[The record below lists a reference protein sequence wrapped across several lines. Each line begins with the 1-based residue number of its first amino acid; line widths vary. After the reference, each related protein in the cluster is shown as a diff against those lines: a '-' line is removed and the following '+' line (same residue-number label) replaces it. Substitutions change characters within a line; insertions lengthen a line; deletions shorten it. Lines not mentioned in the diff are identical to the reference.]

1 MQRSAA
7 IILALCLFWGGCS
20 AATPAS
26 FTSPGGAPSTTL
38 PPTTS
43 VDGPTTTVVTP
54 GVAPSGLRT
63 RKAGVLIV
71 GTERVTPPWF
81 IGPQPELVSGGFEF
95 DVASEL
101 ARRLGVPAVEVIP
114 TSLVLLMGGEDC
126 GCDLIISG
134 ITITDS
140 RARTLDLSEPYL
152 SADQGVL
159 ARKAT
164 TITTP
169 ASAAALRWA
178 IALRNARG
186 LDLLQSSI
194 KPTIEPTVVVNE
206 DEAVRQLSL
215 GHVDA
220 VLMDAPAA
228 LAVANTNPDFA
239 VIGQYKTGEQYSM
252 ALSLGTPNTPIINDA
267 IREMREDGT
276 IDMLTRAYF
285 GIDPSKLP
293 VLSP

>member
-1 MQRSAA
+1 MQRTAA
-7 IILALCLFWGGCS
+7 IILMLCLVWGACS
-20 AATPAS
+20 AASPAA
-26 FTSPGGAPSTTL
+26 TSQGAAPSTTAPSTTTVDG
-38 PPTTS
+38 PPTT
-43 VDGPTTTVVTP
+43 VETP

-81 IGPQPELVSGGFEF
+81 IGPRPDLVTGGFEF

-101 ARRLGVPAVEVIP
+101 ARRLGVPAVEVKP
-114 TSLVLLMGGEDC
+114 TSLVLMMGGEDC

-134 ITITDS
+134 ITITDA

-152 SADQGVL
+152 TADQGVL
-159 ARKAT
+159 VRKAT

-169 ASAAALRWA
+169 ATAAALRWA

-194 KPTIEPTVVVNE
+194 KPTIEPMVVVNE
-206 DEAVRQLSL
+206 DEAVQQLAQ

-220 VLMDAPAA
+220 VLMDTPAA
-228 LAVANTNPDFA
+228 LAVANANPDFA
-239 VIGQYKTGEQYSM
+239 VIGQYKTGEQYSL

-267 IREMREDGT
+267 IREMRDDGT
-276 IDMLTRAYF
+276 IDQLMRAYF
-285 GIDPSKLP
+285 GVDPAKLP
-293 VLSP
+293 TLSS

>member
-1 MQRSAA
+1 MHRSAA
-7 IILALCLFWGGCS
+7 IILTLCVVWGACS
-20 AATPAS
+20 AASPAAS
-26 FTSPGGAPSTTL
+26 SQGAPSTTA
-38 PPTTS
+38 PATTLA
-43 VDGPTTTVVTP
+43 DGPTTTVETP
-54 GVAPSGLRT
+54 GIAPSGLRT

-71 GTERVTPPWF
+71 GTERVAAPWF
-81 IGPQPELVSGGFEF
+81 IGPRPDLVSGGFEY
-95 DVASEL
+95 DVAAEL
-101 ARRLGVPAVEVIP
+101 AHRLGVPAVEVRP
-114 TSLVLLMGGEDC
+114 TSLVLMMGGEDC
-126 GCDLIISG
+126 GCDVMISG
-134 ITITDS
+134 ITITDA

-152 SADQGVL
+152 TADQGVL
-159 ARKAT
+159 VRKAT

-206 DEAVRQLSL
+206 DEAVQQLAQ

-220 VLMDAPAA
+220 VLMDTPAA
-228 LAVANTNPDFA
+228 LAIANANPDFA

-267 IREMREDGT
+267 IRDMRDDGT
-276 IDMLTRAYF
+276 IDMLMRAYF
-285 GIDPSKLP
+285 GVDPSKLP
-293 VLSP
+293 ALSS